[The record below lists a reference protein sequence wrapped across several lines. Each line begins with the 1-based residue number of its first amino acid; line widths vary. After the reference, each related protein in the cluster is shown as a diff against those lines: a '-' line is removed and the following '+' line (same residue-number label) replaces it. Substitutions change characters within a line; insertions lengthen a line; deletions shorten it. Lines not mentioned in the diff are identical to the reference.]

1 MVPQG
6 GRFMVVSEC
15 ARVHTRGSAESLL
28 SVLVM
33 CQPQLR
39 LRLRL
44 RLRLLMTSRIIIT
57 TMRIKNG

>member
-39 LRLRL
+39 LRL
-44 RLRLLMTSRIIIT
+44 LMTRIIIT

>member
-1 MVPQG
+1 
-6 GRFMVVSEC
+6 MVVSKC
-15 ARVHTRGSAESLL
+15 ARVRTRGSAESLL

-44 RLRLLMTSRIIIT
+44 LMTRIIIT
-57 TMRIKNG
+57 TMRTKNG